1 MIISFHGTQKRGH
14 NVGAIAVFAAALES
28 FRTNRKTC
36 MISLRNNIPGENI
49 ENFAI
54 PGEESSD
61 DMLNNF
67 SFSDIGIDGLL
78 RRAEIGRLQP
88 EQFDNCVTPLVREK
102 NGFDIIRATKE
113 TRLEEALN
121 SKWQFVE
128 EILATANKIYD
139 YVFVYIGSTDNEV
152 VKKMNELSDKVVLV
166 VRQGKREP
174 FPETDKDPAI
184 QKKLCLLVTDFESES
199 VWNFKHIKTEYNI
212 KKNIFTMPHNVK
224 FRDAREDGGLV
235 RFAMKNVNPNRND
248 FNSFLIYSVKRL
260 LKFCDG
266 NEPDAVGQYT
276 PKYEELED
284 PLYKEIP
291 EARVLEPYA
300 AEATTETFT
309 EKAGF
314 FSRPKE
320 KTVVKLTEDTSQ
332 EVARESDQNLK
343 WKPTN
348 ASEQATK
355 LQKEVKVYT
364 EKAEQ
369 IALKKAANRMITAP
383 VEEPEKT
390 ADNDYDK
397 MFRFADDDDEN
408 ENEEQEEYEEAVI
421 EKATEEDTA
430 PAAPEVPV
438 VSEKPVE
445 KPIPQAPVKE
455 VTRERPIKKKVPQVE
470 PLKKEHPTTNEKPA
484 TKAPTPPAQ
493 DEVPVQKVVRNQ
505 NSKKTTISDE
515 AEFVFNN
522 VGLKAANDAI
532 KIILSDDE
540 EEKQEKDTK
549 NDLPERFEHVDKTPF
564 DEDDASEVDIPVEDD
579 IEKSEDDII
588 HVPDEDEDPE
598 AVDETD
604 GIEAEETEVSEEADE
619 EAEDEVSDD
628 DFFIDDI
635 EDDNV
640 APEADESE
648 DVEDTEDDASEDDF
662 FADDDSDEFINE
674 ETDSEVDETEDT
686 DDFDGSEDSDDTTEG
701 NFDDFDEAEDDFT
714 DETEDESDIS
724 ESLEDDEETEDD
736 FDDTFDD
743 FEDSD
748 DSDDEDV
755 VSYSLGSAADTASDD
770 EEEDTFEDFDDSDE
784 EEEDYVPEAS
794 YVLKDDDHKS
804 EMYDTE
810 DTDPVPPV
818 KKQNTKNN
826 LGSEFAWLMDETDDE
841 ESDDSYEDDEISD
854 DAEESTDSYEDNDYS
869 DISEDEDSYNEDDEP
884 DNTDDDIDDFDSYK
898 DDDVVTDEDD
908 NAPDDDMG
916 FDEPVEDEEVDAV
929 EDTVDTDSGMTRG
942 LIEKVASLYDDG
954 YRLDMIAKMVGESED
969 TVRNIRNLSRAISDD
984 YHDGFRLDKIAKRNG
999 ISVELAEILNDTAKQ
1014 FA

>member
-36 MISLRNNIPGENI
+36 MISFRNNIPGENI

-152 VKKMNELSDKVVLV
+152 VKKMNEISDRVVLV

-174 FPETDKDPAI
+174 FPEADKDPAI

-248 FNSFLIYSVKRL
+248 FNSFLIYNVKRL

-276 PKYEELED
+276 PKYDELED

-291 EARVLEPYA
+291 EAKVLEPYA
-300 AEATTETFT
+300 ADASTETIT

-314 FSRPKE
+314 FSKPRQ

-332 EVARESDQNLK
+332 EVARKSDKNLT

-355 LQKEVKVYT
+355 LQQEVKAYT
-364 EKAEQ
+364 ERAEQ
-369 IALKKAANRMITAP
+369 IALKKAANTVIAPP
-383 VEEPEKT
+383 VEETEET
-390 ADNDYDK
+390 ADDNYDK
-397 MFRFADDDDEN
+397 MFRFTDDDDD
-408 ENEEQEEYEEAVI
+408 EEQEEYEEAVT
-421 EKATEEDTA
+421 EDVEENEEDEDEETTPVA
-430 PAAPEVPV
+430 PTIP
-438 VSEKPVE
+438 EKPVHRPTP
-445 KPIPQAPVKE
+445 KTFVKE
-455 VTRERPIKKKVPQVE
+455 AASENSLKKKEIPVEQVKQDRE
-470 PLKKEHPTTNEKPA
+470 KHISAQDNVSAPKAEEKKE
-484 TKAPTPPAQ
+484 
-493 DEVPVQKVVRNQ
+493 KVSPFAAM
-505 NSKKTTISDE
+505 SKKKKSG
-515 AEFVFNN
+515 FVFDNI
-522 VGLKAANDAI
+522 GLKETKDSI
-532 KIILSDDE
+532 KITLSDDKE
-540 EEKQEKDTK
+540 NEQVDIG
-549 NDLPERFEHVDKTPF
+549 LPDGFEHVDKTPF
-564 DEDDASEVDIPVEDD
+564 DENYESDEVDVPVEDD
-579 IEKSEDDII
+579 IEEVVNSVILDEAASEESEDANENEAII
-588 HVPDEDEDPE
+588 EESEDE
-598 AVDETD
+598 A
-604 GIEAEETEVSEEADE
+604 SN
-619 EAEDEVSDD
+619 D

-635 EDDNV
+635 TDDNTESEIE
-640 APEADESE
+640 ANEADEPEE
-648 DVEDTEDDASEDDF
+648 DEEASEDDF
-662 FADDDSDEFINE
+662 FADDDDSDEFTNEEVDEFENE
-674 ETDSEVDETEDT
+674 ETVDTVDDFEETEEDTDGFDDIEDDLTDDVDDELGDLETSENDEEEEEPT
-686 DDFDGSEDSDDTTEG
+686 DDFDDLEDSD
-701 NFDDFDEAEDDFT
+701 NDDADD
-714 DETEDESDIS
+714 DDI
-724 ESLEDDEETEDD
+724 
-736 FDDTFDD
+736 
-743 FEDSD
+743 
-748 DSDDEDV
+748 
-755 VSYSLGSAADTASDD
+755 VSYSLGSAADTATD
-770 EEEDTFEDFDDSDE
+770 EEESTYDDSDSSIN

-818 KKQNTKNN
+818 KETSKTRSNI
-826 LGSEFAWLMDETDDE
+826 GSEFAWLMDETDDE
-841 ESDDSYEDDEISD
+841 ESDDSYSD
-854 DAEESTDSYEDNDYS
+854 DVDYDTDNEYS
-869 DISEDEDSYNEDDEP
+869 SEDESIVTDKDDYSYNTNDET
-884 DNTDDDIDDFDSYK
+884 DNSYDENDI
-898 DDDVVTDEDD
+898 VVDEDD
-908 NAPDDDMG
+908 NYDDGEDVMS
-916 FDEPVEDEEVDAV
+916 FDETVKEDTEEV
-929 EDTVDTDSGMTRG
+929 EDTSDTGSGLTKE
-942 LIEKVASLYDDG
+942 LIEKAASLYDDG

-969 TVRNIRNLSRAISDD
+969 TVRNIRNLSRTISDE
-984 YHDGFRLDKIAKRNG
+984 YHDGFRIDKIAKRNG
-999 ISVELAEILNDTAKQ
+999 ISVEIAETLNDTAKL